1 MIRRFNNLKIRTQS
15 AIIILCTLVITYVF
29 FELLWT
35 YKWKFFEFATQMDF
49 FYTQMDDQNFQD
61 TLVEE
66 ALRYNIPE
74 SEEDTEAVRAIQP
87 FLNLAD
93 EYTAIYIYGLEDGLY
108 RAGKLPSIMEN
119 ETFSTFFN
127 LGYRLTAGEGEFFYE
142 FPLQFANGIA
152 TVMVYNY
159 KRVLYI
165 YPYMVVCLIL
175 SVFLFLAIILIFL
188 NRKMRQILIL
198 KDEILTMSTGDLTH
212 TFPDYG
218 GNEIG
223 ILAQELDHLRESLS
237 DTIRKEQESHKANQ
251 DLITALSHDLRT
263 PLTILTGYLEALK
276 LKRNPQAQDIYLDR
290 CLKKAKDIKELTDRM
305 FEYALVSEEQETPNI
320 TWLSTDF
327 IRQCLKEN
335 CDFIKLAGF
344 TADIQLSDDSGVLQ
358 SDRSMLKR
366 IFSNLFSNILKYG
379 DKKMPVVTA
388 GQMQETEYIIYITN
402 TIKSENSHIDSN
414 NIGLKNVDKMMRLLE
429 SRMYVHQIEEQ
440 FEVELRFPLQ

>member
-35 YKWKFFEFATQMDF
+35 YKWKLFEFATQMDF

-93 EYTAIYIYGLEDGLY
+93 EYTSIYIYGLEDGLY

-237 DTIRKEQESHKANQ
+237 E
-251 DLITALSHDLRT
+251 
-263 PLTILTGYLEALK
+263 
-276 LKRNPQAQDIYLDR
+276 
-290 CLKKAKDIKELTDRM
+290 
-305 FEYALVSEEQETPNI
+305 
-320 TWLSTDF
+320 
-327 IRQCLKEN
+327 
-335 CDFIKLAGF
+335 
-344 TADIQLSDDSGVLQ
+344 
-358 SDRSMLKR
+358 
-366 IFSNLFSNILKYG
+366 
-379 DKKMPVVTA
+379 
-388 GQMQETEYIIYITN
+388 
-402 TIKSENSHIDSN
+402 
-414 NIGLKNVDKMMRLLE
+414 IGRASCRERV
-429 SRMYVHQIEEQ
+429 
-440 FEVELRFPLQ
+440 

>member
-15 AIIILCTLVITYVF
+15 AIIILCTLVVAYVF

-35 YKWKFFEFATQMDF
+35 YKWKLFEFATQMDF

-108 RAGKLPSIMEN
+108 RAGKFPTIMGN
-119 ETFSTFFN
+119 ETFSTFFS

-159 KRVLYI
+159 KRALYI

-223 ILAQELDHLRESLS
+223 ILARELDRLRESLY

-263 PLTILTGYLEALK
+263 PLTILTGYLEVLK
-276 LKRNPQAQDIYLDR
+276 LKRNPQTQDIYLDR
-290 CLKKAKDIKELTDRM
+290 CLKKAEDIKELTDRM
-305 FEYALVSEEQETPNI
+305 FEYALVSEEQETPDI

-335 CDFIKLAGF
+335 CDFIRLAGF

-379 DKKMPVVTA
+379 DKKMPVVTT

-414 NIGLKNVDKMMRLLE
+414 NIGLKNVDKMMRLLD
-429 SRMYVHQIEEQ
+429 SRMYVHQIKEQ

>member
-1 MIRRFNNLKIRTQS
+1 M
-15 AIIILCTLVITYVF
+15 
-29 FELLWT
+29 
-35 YKWKFFEFATQMDF
+35 
-49 FYTQMDDQNFQD
+49 
-61 TLVEE
+61 
-66 ALRYNIPE
+66 
-74 SEEDTEAVRAIQP
+74 
-87 FLNLAD
+87 
-93 EYTAIYIYGLEDGLY
+93 
-108 RAGKLPSIMEN
+108 
-119 ETFSTFFN
+119 
-127 LGYRLTAGEGEFFYE
+127 
-142 FPLQFANGIA
+142 
-152 TVMVYNY
+152 
-159 KRVLYI
+159 
-165 YPYMVVCLIL
+165 
-175 SVFLFLAIILIFL
+175 LF
-188 NRKMRQILIL
+188 R
-198 KDEILTMSTGDLTH
+198 S
-212 TFPDYG
+212 
-218 GNEIG
+218 NEIG

>member
-1 MIRRFNNLKIRTQS
+1 
-15 AIIILCTLVITYVF
+15 
-29 FELLWT
+29 
-35 YKWKFFEFATQMDF
+35 
-49 FYTQMDDQNFQD
+49 
-61 TLVEE
+61 
-66 ALRYNIPE
+66 
-74 SEEDTEAVRAIQP
+74 
-87 FLNLAD
+87 
-93 EYTAIYIYGLEDGLY
+93 
-108 RAGKLPSIMEN
+108 
-119 ETFSTFFN
+119 
-127 LGYRLTAGEGEFFYE
+127 
-142 FPLQFANGIA
+142 
-152 TVMVYNY
+152 
-159 KRVLYI
+159 
-165 YPYMVVCLIL
+165 
-175 SVFLFLAIILIFL
+175 
-188 NRKMRQILIL
+188 
-198 KDEILTMSTGDLTH
+198 
-212 TFPDYG
+212 
-218 GNEIG
+218 
-223 ILAQELDHLRESLS
+223 
-237 DTIRKEQESHKANQ
+237 
-251 DLITALSHDLRT
+251 
-263 PLTILTGYLEALK
+263 
-276 LKRNPQAQDIYLDR
+276 
-290 CLKKAKDIKELTDRM
+290 M

>member
-1 MIRRFNNLKIRTQS
+1 
-15 AIIILCTLVITYVF
+15 
-29 FELLWT
+29 
-35 YKWKFFEFATQMDF
+35 
-49 FYTQMDDQNFQD
+49 
-61 TLVEE
+61 
-66 ALRYNIPE
+66 
-74 SEEDTEAVRAIQP
+74 
-87 FLNLAD
+87 
-93 EYTAIYIYGLEDGLY
+93 
-108 RAGKLPSIMEN
+108 
-119 ETFSTFFN
+119 
-127 LGYRLTAGEGEFFYE
+127 
-142 FPLQFANGIA
+142 
-152 TVMVYNY
+152 
-159 KRVLYI
+159 
-165 YPYMVVCLIL
+165 
-175 SVFLFLAIILIFL
+175 
-188 NRKMRQILIL
+188 MR
-198 KDEILTMSTGDLTH
+198 SSDL
-212 TFPDYG
+212 
-218 GNEIG
+218 
-223 ILAQELDHLRESLS
+223 
-237 DTIRKEQESHKANQ
+237 KANQ